1 MVSLREDEDPFEE
14 DIVFDQQR
22 LLCTRSTK
30 MKSAIH
36 RVSSGKCVL
45 FAKTLGLC
53 GAFFGMGLC
62 TTIPDNTF
70 SESVTEFHKST
81 SPSMSLFTSR
91 TCGYLIGAVI
101 AGFLFD
107 RYNRLFLLFVSLLM
121 TSTLVVL
128 TPWCQTLWLLQTIM
142 VSTGITLGFLT
153 TGGNVLCLDLWGR
166 NSGPFMQAIHF
177 SFALGS
183 LVAPLIS
190 LPTVE
195 SLYQPGNSIQNTS
208 NIKHNIFD
216 YSTTVSSYAKEGV
229 HRRVFRELNDTNFL
243 DYHSQIV
250 FNNST
255 SKFSLYSSAS
265 PDVNETLSHSTE
277 SYSSTTLTTKR
288 TPKPKPKLTN
298 GAKLGHSRDW
308 DNIPVRKP
316 PKEDLIPVTQAPSS
330 TSVTFVNSSHSFQRN
345 ILSSSNKTLSTPF
358 MAVSQLGMPETNLN
372 AKNTSSFNVTDIS
385 STLNDAHSHI
395 AGDNQTSTTQRN
407 KFEGIDST
415 VDSNKSIH
423 LHSPQE
429 KGNILLFSTEAS
441 KVHLQS
447 NNGHAGRE
455 GVKYHSKNIETQ
467 VILPTEAIKNYLQ
480 SNLFHTDRE
489 GVGHKSTD
497 VVNGKETKQ
506 ILNETEHYSGNK
518 TTNLPTVV
526 AVRNVTYSE
535 NEIIRKPVEFSTSV
549 TEPVKVHRVHHLK
562 PGTYDNDTEDIN
574 TLFGIVAQHVEK
586 YGFSRLQFTYL
597 MVGLFVFV
605 VSLVFLGFLCN
616 NPRDPKSKQEEHCSK
631 SERMSNW
638 HLQLLLVLLVSLIF
652 FLCVG
657 LEGTV
662 YQLVAMYAINGP
674 LHLSVSYVSNI
685 QTSFLGSFTAMR
697 FSSIF
702 CSSGLRPSVMLGL
715 NFAFC
720 FVGTGILLTFAFKFE
735 SALLIGCSLI
745 GIGLASVV
753 PSGILWLER
762 YIYISN
768 KIAALLVFSSG
779 LGQVL
784 SPHVI
789 YSIMSSNPDMFIYS
803 ITSINILCLLTAL
816 TLCFLT
822 GKCGEKY
829 CTISHV
835 GYQLANQMDE
845 EDMLDMASVQPMW
858 RHSFSLHNGSLR
870 NGHVHLRQ

>member
-1 MVSLREDEDPFEE
+1 MASLREDEDPFEE

-22 LLCTRSTK
+22 LLCSRSTK

-62 TTIPDNTF
+62 TTIPDNSF
-70 SESVTEFHKST
+70 LEPNTEFHKST
-81 SPSMSLFTSR
+81 SPSVSLFTSR

-121 TSTLVVL
+121 TSTLVIL
-128 TPWCQTLWLLQTIM
+128 TPWCQTLWILQTTMIL
-142 VSTGITLGFLT
+142 TGVTLGFLT

-195 SLYQPGNSIQNTS
+195 SAYQPGNSLSNTS
-208 NIKHNIFD
+208 IRHSIFD
-216 YSTTVSSYAKEGV
+216 YSTTVLDYAKENV
-229 HRRVFRELNDTNFL
+229 HKRIFRDLNDTNFL
-243 DYHSQIV
+243 DDRNQIV
-250 FNNST
+250 FNSSMN
-255 SKFSLYSSAS
+255 KFTVYGSVT
-265 PDVNETLSHSTE
+265 PNLSRNLLHSTE

-298 GAKLGHSRDW
+298 GAKLDHTRNW
-308 DNIPVRKP
+308 DNVPVRKP
-316 PKEDLIPVTQAPSS
+316 PKEDLIPATQSPSS
-330 TSVTFVNSSHSFQRN
+330 TSGTLTNSSHSFERN
-345 ILSSSNKTLSTPF
+345 VSINKTLSMTNISL
-358 MAVSQLGMPETNLN
+358 VSMPSTDLN
-372 AKNTSSFNVTDIS
+372 VKNISSLNSTDINSTSSD
-385 STLNDAHSHI
+385 SHNI
-395 AGDNQTSTTQRN
+395 AVGDNQTFTTQRN
-407 KFEGIDST
+407 EFEKIAVPVSR
-415 VDSNKSIH
+415 NKNIL
-423 LHSPQE
+423 LHSSHD
-429 KGNILLFSTEAS
+429 KGNIFVYPTEVS
-441 KVHLQS
+441 KIHVLHISNHTGREGVNYHSKNVEAQVMLPIEVKNYSQS
-447 NNGHAGRE
+447 NLFHAGRE
-455 GVKYHSKNIETQ
+455 GI
-467 VILPTEAIKNYLQ
+467 Q
-480 SNLFHTDRE
+480 STTPA
-489 GVGHKSTD
+489 SS
-497 VVNGKETKQ
+497 
-506 ILNETEHYSGNK
+506 ETELYSGNK
-518 TTNLPTVV
+518 TTDLSA
-526 AVRNVTYSE
+526 AVNVTHSE
-535 NEIIRKPVEFSTSV
+535 TEISNTPVEYSSSV

-586 YGFSRLQFTYL
+586 YGFNRLQFTYL
-597 MVGLFVFV
+597 MVGLFIFV
-605 VSLVFLGFLCN
+605 ISLVFLGFLCN

-638 HLQLLLVLLVSLIF
+638 HLQLLLVLLVSVIF

-662 YQLVAMYAINGP
+662 YQLVAVYAVNGP

-715 NFAFC
+715 NFSFC
-720 FVGTGILLTFAFKFE
+720 FLGTGILLFRFE
-735 SALLIGCSLI
+735 SSLLIGCSLI

-768 KIAALLVFSSG
+768 KIAAVLVFFSG

-784 SPHVI
+784 CPHVI
-789 YSIMSSNPDMFIYS
+789 YSIMYSDYLMFIYC
-803 ITSINILCLLTAL
+803 IISINILCLLTAL

-829 CTISHV
+829 CTVSHV

-845 EDMLDMASVQPMW
+845 EDMLDMASVQPIW
-858 RHSFSLHNGSLR
+858 RHSFSLHNGSLS